1 MLFMTIY
8 TYEPGQ
14 RNEVI
19 KRRLERGTPTLEGL
33 KVVGEWIYLGGHKG
47 FMLFEANDPKV
58 LLGMTLAWSDLMKF
72 ETVPVMEAEEALKLA
87 KKSGSVLPGV
97 EMKL

>member
-14 RNEVI
+14 RNEIV
-19 KRRLERGTPTLEGL
+19 KRRLERGTVVSEGV
-33 KVVGEWIYLGGHKG
+33 KVIGEWSYIGGGRG
-47 FMLFEANDPKV
+47 FMVLEAQDPKV
-58 LLGMTLAWSDLMKF
+58 IMATTLAWSDLIKF
-72 ETVPVMEAEEALKLA
+72 ETLPVMETEEVMKLV
-87 KKSGSVLPGV
+87 KKASSALPGV

>member
-14 RNEVI
+14 RNEIV
-19 KRRLERGTPTLEGL
+19 KRRLERGTVVPEGV
-33 KVVGEWIYLGGHKG
+33 KVIGEWSYIGGGRG
-47 FMLFEANDPKV
+47 FMVLEAQDPKV
-58 LLGMTLAWSDLMKF
+58 IMATTLAWSDLIKF
-72 ETVPVMEAEEALKLA
+72 ETLPVMETEEVMKLV
-87 KKSGSVLPGV
+87 KKASSALPGV

>member
-14 RNEVI
+14 RNEIV
-19 KRRLERGTPTLEGL
+19 KRRLERGTVAPEGV
-33 KVVGEWIYLGGHKG
+33 KVIGDWSYLGGGRG
-47 FMLFEANDPKV
+47 FMVFEAQDPNV
-58 LLGMTLAWSDLMKF
+58 MMATTLAWSDLIKF
-72 ETVPVMEAEEALKLA
+72 ETIPVMETEEVMKLA
-87 KKSGSVLPGV
+87 KTPIPVLPGV